1 MKRKT
6 LGFLA
11 LSVSALLVLQ
21 TPATAMAGIWV
32 AGAEEEIDES
42 NQYEHPTGVVVD
54 GSEEAEY
61 DTPVGADNLVGDSE
75 QLSTISQK
83 LTVNGSVT
91 TTNEKE
97 NAYNDYPPSVNAA
110 NGAEITITGN
120 VSAQNANAVNATIY
134 DDVEAASGG
143 IVTVGGDVSS
153 DKGSAASA
161 NGSGSSITINGD
173 ATTGNAS
180 IKNTVDASNG
190 ASITVDGNVTHS
202 GDDLSATDYDGG
214 SAVGAFDDGSVTVGG
229 DVTSNSTKATAV
241 SAVNNGTVDIKGNVS
256 GVNGGIN
263 SNNSSKVNVDKGV
276 SASSGVAINADISS
290 TVTVGGDVSASSDV
304 AINAHNSSTVT
315 VGGNV
320 TSGIFENGYAAPA
333 ITMDSTSTVVVKGN
347 VETANKDIAEE
358 TAIIINPGSGSNG
371 ALIVLGDVTAHGEYG
386 NAIWIN
392 TYNEENNT
400 NDTFELDNLPDI
412 VVGSLIADNK
422 DLLVGFDYENENTTA
437 TNDELLESI
446 YGNIMYYINIEQP
459 KGGTINVTGGAEK
472 YNDQYLVANEHG
484 SVSFSVTPD
493 EGYELDSVAGGKVDI
508 IKNADGTYTVVV
520 PRGGGIKIS
529 ALLKAIE
536 KVIPPSSEA
545 PVIKVTSSKKSDD
558 TPSTPVLTAAKSY
571 SVFNNTI
578 QKDITSVP
586 QNGTLKIDM
595 GNWISFNKKTF
606 ELLSKRSDVAITITY
621 KYNGQTYKVTIPAGY
636 PIMDLLDENGYCGCL
651 YLNSIF
657 GSELVTK

>member
-61 DTPVGADNLVGDSE
+61 DTPVGADNLVGDLE

-143 IVTVGGDVSS
+143 IVTVGCDVSS
-153 DKGSAASA
+153 DKGSAAVA
-161 NGSGSSITINGD
+161 YGSGSSITINGD

-180 IKNTVDASNG
+180 IKNTVDASSG

-202 GDDLSATDYDGG
+202 GDDSAATEYNGG
-214 SAVGAFDDGSVTVGG
+214 SAVGAFEGGSVTVGG
-229 DVTSNSTKATAV
+229 DVKSNSEKAPAV
-241 SAVNNGTVDIKGNVS
+241 AANNNGTVKIKGNVS
-256 GVNGGIN
+256 GANMGID
-263 SNNSSKVNVDKGV
+263 SNNSSTVKVDKGV
-276 SASSGVAINADISS
+276 SASSGVAINADNS

-304 AINAHNSSTVT
+304 AINANNSSAVT
-315 VGGNV
+315 VGGDV
-320 TSGIFENGYAAPA
+320 TSGIFENGYAAPD
-333 ITMDSTSTVVVKGN
+333 ITMDSTSTIVVKGN

-412 VVGSLIADNK
+412 VVGSLIADNE
-422 DLLVGFDYENENTTA
+422 DLLVGFEFNKGKSEDENGA
-437 TNDELLESI
+437 LLESI
-446 YGNIMYYINIEQP
+446 YDNIMYYINIEQP
-459 KGGTINVTGGAEK
+459 QGGTINVTGGAEK
-472 YNDQYLVANEHG
+472 YNDQYLVAHEDG

-493 EGYELDSVAGGKVDI
+493 EGYELDSVAGGKVDV
-508 IKNADGTYTVVV
+508 IKNADGTYTVEV

>member
-61 DTPVGADNLVGDSE
+61 DTPVGADNLVGDLE

-143 IVTVGGDVSS
+143 IVTVGCDVSS
-153 DKGSAASA
+153 DKGSAAVA
-161 NGSGSSITINGD
+161 YGSGSSITINGD

-180 IKNTVDASNG
+180 IKNTVDASSG

-202 GDDLSATDYDGG
+202 GDDSAATEYNGG
-214 SAVGAFDDGSVTVGG
+214 SAVGAFEGGSVTVGG
-229 DVTSNSTKATAV
+229 DVKSNSEKAPAV
-241 SAVNNGTVDIKGNVS
+241 AANNNGTVKIKGNVS
-256 GVNGGIN
+256 GANMGID
-263 SNNSSKVNVDKGV
+263 SNNSSTVKVDKGV
-276 SASSGVAINADISS
+276 SASSGVAINANNSS
-290 TVTVGGDVSASSDV
+290 AVTVGGD
-304 AINAHNSSTVT
+304 
-315 VGGNV
+315 V
-320 TSGIFENGYAAPA
+320 TSGIFENGYAAPD
-333 ITMDSTSTVVVKGN
+333 ITMDSTSTIVVKGN

-412 VVGSLIADNK
+412 VVGSLIADNE
-422 DLLVGFDYENENTTA
+422 DLLVGFEFNKGKSEDENGA
-437 TNDELLESI
+437 LLESI
-446 YGNIMYYINIEQP
+446 YDNIMYYINIEQP
-459 KGGTINVTGGAEK
+459 QGGTINVTGGAEK
-472 YNDQYLVANEHG
+472 YNDQYLVAHEDG

-493 EGYELDSVAGGKVDI
+493 EGYELDSVAGGKVDV
-508 IKNADGTYTVVV
+508 IKNADGTYTVEV